1 MSSDKVEVARK
12 FLKDQGYYVDNLWHI
27 NDVQQNH
34 DLNDDDAYKVLDKVM
49 QSEYTVSNIFEMIDL
64 QVKEIE
70 DE

>member
-12 FLKDQGYYVDNLWHI
+12 FLKDQGYYVNNLWHI

-34 DLNDDDAYKVLDKVM
+34 DLNDDDAYEVLDRVM
-49 QSEYTVSNIFEMIDL
+49 QAEYTVSNIFEMIDL

>member
-34 DLNDDDAYKVLDKVM
+34 DLDDDDAYEVLDRVM
-49 QSEYTVSNIFEMIDL
+49 QAEYTVSNIFEMIDL

>member
-1 MSSDKVEVARK
+1 MSTDKVEVARK

-27 NDVQQNH
+27 DDVQQNH
-34 DLNDDDAYKVLDKVM
+34 DLDDDDAYEVLDRVM
-49 QSEYTVSNIFEMIDL
+49 QAEYTVSNIFEMIDL

>member
-27 NDVQQNH
+27 DDVQQNH
-34 DLNDDDAYKVLDKVM
+34 DLDDDDAYEVLDRVM
-49 QSEYTVSNIFEMIDL
+49 QAEYTVSNIFEMIDL

>member
-1 MSSDKVEVARK
+1 MSKDKVEVARK

-27 NDVQQNH
+27 DDVQQNH
-34 DLNDDDAYKVLDKVM
+34 DLNDNDAYEVLDRVM
-49 QSEYTVSNIFEMIDL
+49 QAEYTVSNIFEMIDL